1 MKKNQTKDTC
11 SGQKYTKAIYAFYQF
26 PRNTF
31 QMHIY
36 HWWNKLCVLV
46 HACRHC
52 VWLCTYLLV
61 WQRFKAC
68 LVDACPTT
76 GFSPGIDPSW
86 QPTTEIDGLDRSAA
100 WQLTLSGDRIKQA
113 LNYLKKRLF
122 VEKEW

>member
-1 MKKNQTKDTC
+1 MKKNETKDTC

-52 VWLCTYLLV
+52 VWLCTYLFCRDLRRV
-61 WQRFKAC
+61 WLMPAQQQVSR
-68 LVDACPTT
+68 
-76 GFSPGIDPSW
+76 
-86 QPTTEIDGLDRSAA
+86 
-100 WQLTLSGDRIKQA
+100 QA
-113 LNYLKKRLF
+113 SILADSRRPKSMA
-122 VEKEW
+122 